1 MSAGPTGPA
10 PVPRNDFPLLPTSPD
25 PAQSSR
31 LGAHLGSRPAT
42 PVYWVPLL
50 VPQPL
55 LPTPGAGTPEWPG
68 IHKLRP
74 LRKGVEG
81 SWAGPGYEPSPALSR
96 AAPRASL
103 IPGKP
108 KEKLLH
114 RQREQR
120 GRSLFRHL
128 RDTHTLPSHTP
139 DGCLGRISG
148 VGSSPEVL
156 RPLSAPTH
164 EPQFL
169 PVLQLQ
175 DPQSQRPCL
184 HRAQAAQSQ
193 RQSLPRATLRTQHRG
208 PAEERPRKRGLSLH
222 PGPTAP
228 GRDRRPFPG
237 MGAFRPHGAPLL
249 EVAFLGGPLRSGRR
263 CNTCPKTCQGKQGPP
278 HSCPSRQVPP
288 GA

>member
-55 LPTPGAGTPEWPG
+55 VPTPGAGTPEWPG

-74 LRKGVEG
+74 LRRGVEG

-148 VGSSPEVL
+148 AGSSPEVL

-208 PAEERPRKRGLSLH
+208 PAEERPQEERVI
-222 PGPTAP
+222 PPP
-228 GRDRRPFPG
+228 
-237 MGAFRPHGAPLL
+237 RPHGARARQKALPRHGS
-249 EVAFLGGPLRSGRR
+249 FQTPRCSSTRGSILGGA
-263 CNTCPKTCQGKQGPP
+263 TEVWT
-278 HSCPSRQVPP
+278 QV
-288 GA
+288 